1 MKPDL
6 PLALIAVFG
15 IALFLIERGIPLRR
29 TTTRIVARLFVNLSL
44 SACTFAVALLT
55 VGPVTTRTLRL
66 TSESSF
72 GFLHVTG
79 LPGYAQFILGFL
91 LLDLGFYYW
100 HIANHRIP
108 FLWRFH
114 VVHHLDRRLDTT
126 TALRFHFGEVFFSAV
141 LRGCVIAAFGIA
153 IPTVLAFE
161 ALVLAVTLFHHSNIR
176 VPDGLDR
183 RLSLLIVTPSIHWV
197 HHHAVRADTDSN
209 YATVLSVWD
218 RLFGSRSHQRRDDAE
233 PIGVQA
239 RPPENV
245 MDDEGFADLL
255 AHPFRAS
262 RGEG

>member
-1 MKPDL
+1 MKYKVIFTLLTFAALAVAERLRPYRPAKGAVMPRL
-6 PLALIAVFG
+6 GKNIGLWGINVALSVLVVVPLSVFAAAHG
-15 IALFLIERGIPLRR
+15 LDWRAGVFASWPIDFLI
-29 TTTRIVARLFVNLSL
+29 
-44 SACTFAVALLT
+44 
-55 VGPVTTRTLRL
+55 
-66 TSESSF
+66 
-72 GFLHVTG
+72 
-79 LPGYAQFILGFL
+79 
-91 LLDLGFYYW
+91 LDLYMYW
-100 HIANHRIP
+100 WHRANHEIP

-141 LRGCVIAAFGIA
+141 LRGCLIAAFGIA
-153 IPTVLAFE
+153 IPAVLAFE

-183 RLSLLIVTPSIHWV
+183 PLSLLIVTPSIHWV

-218 RLFGSRSHQRRDDAE
+218 RLFRSRSHQRRDDAE